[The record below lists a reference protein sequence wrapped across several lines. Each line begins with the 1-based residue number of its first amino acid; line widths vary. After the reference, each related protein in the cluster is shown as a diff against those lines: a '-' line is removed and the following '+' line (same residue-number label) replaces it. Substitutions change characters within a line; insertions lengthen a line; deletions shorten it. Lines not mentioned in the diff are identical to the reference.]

1 MPKIKNSS
9 FHGARGPT
17 GTFTSVPDVEESESD
32 TDSDD
37 SAWETDEEL
46 EKADG
51 DYFEAWQSQPI
62 PRIYEER
69 LERNVEKR
77 EKAAAKRRAAEMRGA
92 EHREGGAMDN
102 QQEGDLIVSG

>member
-9 FHGARGPT
+9 FRGARGPT

-102 QQEGDLIVSG
+102 QQEKGSL